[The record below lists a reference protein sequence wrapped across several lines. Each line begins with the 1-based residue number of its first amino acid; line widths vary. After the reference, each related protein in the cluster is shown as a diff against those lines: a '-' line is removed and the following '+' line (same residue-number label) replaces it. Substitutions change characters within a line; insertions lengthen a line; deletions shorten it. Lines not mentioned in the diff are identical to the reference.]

1 MTSANV
7 SGQSYLN
14 ASSRPPSTEASARPS
29 TSVEDQPRKK
39 VDIDFTRLTP
49 RQVSDIHRKADTD
62 LRPESLHHTLGYTSR
77 QALPGDGV
85 RRALRGVKFT
95 GATAT
100 YNQALLKQILGAL
113 KSMGADDQTT

>member
-7 SGQSYLN
+7 SKQTNQN
-14 ASSRPPSTEASARPS
+14 ASVRPETTINEGP
-29 TSVEDQPRKK
+29 DKK
-39 VDIDFTRLTP
+39 IDIDFTRLTP

-62 LRPESLHHTLGYTSR
+62 LRPESLHHTLGYSSR
-77 QALPGDGV
+77 QAMPGDGIKK
-85 RRALRGVKFT
+85 ALRGIKFT

-100 YNQALLKQILGAL
+100 YNQALFKQVLTAL